1 MLLPTETLS
10 APTRRTALELLES
23 LIQPRHEDAIA
34 ILAAYDARRRT
45 ELLRTLERHLGDRGS
60 VAPTARALYIHPNTL
75 RQRLG
80 RVEHL
85 TGLSLA
91 HEDLLS
97 LELAL
102 RLHRLREAAA
112 HR

>member
-1 MLLPTETLS
+1 MSLTEITSPPDRVDAQDLLD
-10 APTRRTALELLES
+10 S

-45 ELLRTLERHLGDRGS
+45 QLLRTLERHLADRGT

-75 RQRLG
+75 RQRLA
-80 RVEHL
+80 RIEHL
-85 TGLSLA
+85 TGLALA
-91 HEDLLS
+91 REDLLS

-102 RLHRLREAAA
+102 RLHRLR
-112 HR
+112 

>member
-1 MLLPTETLS
+1 MLLSDITSPQTRPT
-10 APTRRTALELLES
+10 AHDLLAS
-23 LIQPRHEDAIA
+23 LIRPRHEDAIA
-34 ILAAYDARRRT
+34 ILAAYDARRRS

-80 RVEHL
+80 RIEHL

-102 RLHRLREAAA
+102 RLHRLREP
-112 HR
+112 R

>member
-1 MLLPTETLS
+1 MLLSETTS
-10 APTRRTALELLES
+10 PQTRSTALGLLES

-80 RVEHL
+80 RIEHL
-85 TGLSLA
+85 TGLALA
-91 HEDLLS
+91 REDLLS

-102 RLHRLREAAA
+102 RLHRLREA
-112 HR
+112 R

>member
-1 MLLPTETLS
+1 MLLSETIS
-10 APTRRTALELLES
+10 PVARPAALDLLAS

-45 ELLRTLERHLGDRGS
+45 QLLHTLERHLGDRGT
-60 VAPTARALYIHPNTL
+60 VAPTARTLYIHPNTL

-80 RVEHL
+80 RIEHL
-85 TGLSLA
+85 TGLSMA
-91 HEDLLS
+91 REDLLS

-102 RLHRLREAAA
+102 RLHRLRES
-112 HR
+112 R